1 MRYIA
6 CFCFVTTPPDDALRE
21 NCPNEKDWLSLPNQ
35 KEAVRCLLLVH

>member
-6 CFCFVTTPPDDALRE
+6 FFCFVTIPHDDALRE
-21 NCPNEKDWLSLPNQ
+21 DCPNEKDWLSLPNQ